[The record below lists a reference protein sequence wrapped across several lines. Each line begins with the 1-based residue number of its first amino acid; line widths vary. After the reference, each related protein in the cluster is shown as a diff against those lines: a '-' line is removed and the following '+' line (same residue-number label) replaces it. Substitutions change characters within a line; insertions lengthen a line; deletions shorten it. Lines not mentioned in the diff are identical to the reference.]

1 MPGIPEVLAAILAAL
16 FLLGSIVLD
25 ATARRAA
32 RQNAVAAGR
41 VAVGQLS
48 VELAAV
54 AQDELFGPIGDELAR
69 YRSAL
74 NDFEVVRGR

>member
-1 MPGIPEVLAAILAAL
+1 
-16 FLLGSIVLD
+16 
-25 ATARRAA
+25 
-32 RQNAVAAGR
+32 

-74 NDFEVVRGR
+74 ADFEVVQGH